1 MAMECP
7 ELACTVA
14 VEKLNPSGEV
24 TKRTVCR
31 NGNLILGRNE
41 FKDIILR
48 VITGKTSASFPMQD
62 VAIHRRFAQDGK
74 ACIRLPRQSLQ
85 IMISNSPPHQLLTFL
100 KSLAVKMACRKSDK
114 VISERVRLLSEKAQ
128 TFSEISPLN
137 QKDVDTLNNQRAKL
151 LEAKG
156 TSTTPGAIKGRTRK
170 RPRKVDED
178 TKADQENLAPR
189 KKLNLTQL
197 KKEPPLTNEQKKV
210 LSAVLAGQSVFF
222 TGSAGTGKSFLLRH
236 IIGVLPPD
244 STFATASTGVAA
256 CHIGGTTLH
265 QFAGMGS
272 GAGTLQQCIELA
284 SRPTRRQQWRKCKH
298 LIVDEISMVDGNFFT
313 KLEAVA
319 RAIKRNDQPFGGI
332 QLILC
337 GDFLQLP
344 PVVKKDEKQ
353 NFCFMSPAWHRCV
366 QVNCELM
373 EVKRQKDQTFI
384 DILQKIRVGRC
395 PQEVSDRLIATAKHC
410 VDREGIHATRLCT
423 HKEDVDQLNN
433 VHLNKL
439 QGDVRVYEAM
449 DSDPALVKQLNNQ
462 CPVRQR
468 IDLKIGAQVMLAK
481 NLDVQ
486 RGLVNGARGVVTG
499 FEAGMQGNP
508 KVRFMSGLEVVIRPE
523 RWSVCVGPSIILT
536 RRQLPLK
543 LAWAISI
550 HKSQGMSLDCVEI
563 SLSRVFEC
571 GQAYVAL
578 SRATSLQ
585 GLRVLDFD
593 ASCVRA
599 HPDVIKFYIHLRR
612 EQRQIKQMSI
622 SHYRDPDRGNAVH
635 WD

>member
-1 MAMECP
+1 MDCP

-14 VEKLNPSGEV
+14 IEKLDACGEV
-24 TKRTVCR
+24 TKRTLCR
-31 NGNLILGRNE
+31 NGSLILGRNE
-41 FKDIILR
+41 FRDVLLK
-48 VITGKTSASFPMQD
+48 VFTGKTSSTLSMQD
-62 VAIHRRFAQDGK
+62 VVVHRRFASDGK
-74 ACIRLPRQSLQ
+74 ACIRLPKKSLQ
-85 IMISNSPPHQLLTFL
+85 VMISNCPPHQLKTFL
-100 KSLAVKMACRKSDK
+100 KSLAVKMECRKSEK
-114 VISERVRLLSEKAQ
+114 VVSDRARLLSELPQ
-128 TFSEISPLN
+128 QFDEISPMN
-137 QKDVDTLNNQRAKL
+137 QGDVDSINNQRAKL
-151 LEAKG
+151 AEAKG
-156 TSTTPGAIKGRTRK
+156 TSTTPAAQARK
-170 RPRKVDED
+170 RGRKGVGHPAERE
-178 TKADQENLAPR
+178 QVPR
-189 KKLNLTQL
+189 KKLQL
-197 KKEPPLTNEQKKV
+197 NTLRKTPPLSNEQKRVLNAV
-210 LSAVLAGQSVFF
+210 LSGKSIFF

-236 IIGVLPPD
+236 IINALPPD

-265 QFAGMGS
+265 QFAGIGS
-272 GAGTLQQCIELA
+272 GTGELPQLIELA
-284 SRPTRRQQWRKCKH
+284 SRPLKRQQWRKCKH
-298 LIVDEISMVDGNFFT
+298 LIVDEISMIDGNFFT

-319 RAIKRNDQPFGGI
+319 RVIKRCDEPFGGI

-344 PVVKKDEKQ
+344 PVVKKGERQKFSFQ
-353 NFCFMSPAWHRCV
+353 SPAWHRCI
-366 QVNCELM
+366 QINFELM
-373 EVKRQKDQTFI
+373 EVKRQKDPTFI
-384 DILQKIRVGRC
+384 NILQKIRVGRC
-395 PQEVSDRLIATAKHC
+395 PAEVSDYLTATAKHC
-410 VDREGIHATRLCT
+410 VDKEGIHATRLCT

-439 QGDVRVYEAM
+439 KGDVRVFEAM
-449 DSDPALVKQLNNQ
+449 DSDPSLVKQMNNQ

-481 NLDVQ
+481 NLDVH

-499 FEAGMQGNP
+499 FESGMQGNP
-508 KVRFMSGLEVVIRPE
+508 KVRFMSGLEEVIRPE
-523 RWSVCVGPSIILT
+523 RWSIAVGPSLILT

-593 ASCVRA
+593 GSCVRA
-599 HPDVIKFYIHLRR
+599 HPDVIRFYVQLRK
-612 EQRQIKQMSI
+612 EQRHLQQTSI
-622 SHYRDPDRGNAVH
+622 RRYGTEDKENCAINY
-635 WD
+635 